1 MFSAASADGGA
12 TFAPTYDLYSVLSPS
27 DPSQFLRHSWRLLD
41 DSIRAQGDSIY
52 VATHLYGP
60 WSEPGGSGNSK
71 RLAVFTSTDFGATF
85 GAPDLSTLV
94 PAKEDASAKAV
105 LAVAPNLV
113 CAGAG
118 VDTYW
123 TDYLAFLRVGST
135 GSAPALAA
143 GPDLAVTEGQ
153 ETSVTADFSADDAS
167 AATAT
172 IDWGDGTVSSGIVA
186 GAGTT
191 GTVSVAHAYGT
202 YGTYHA
208 TAHLAVGGQSAEDT
222 FTVTVADVAPVV
234 SAPTEVTTTT
244 VGLPWRPTEVRF
256 SDAGWNDALSATID
270 WGDGTVA
277 PAALRVT
284 SPGGT
289 GEAQAGSVDA
299 THTYS
304 APGAYTVSVTVDD
317 GADETAATFS
327 VVAEV
332 NHDPVA
338 DAGGPYTSYEGEPFS
353 LDASASSDPDLNAPP
368 SSGRS
373 TAMCSDHR

>member
-27 DPSQFLRHSWRLLD
+27 DPSQFLRNSWRLPD

-52 VATHLYGP
+52 VTTHLYGP
-60 WSEPGGSGNSK
+60 WSEPGGSGNSE

-85 GAPDLSTLV
+85 GAPEISTLN

-105 LAVAPNLV
+105 LAVAPGLV
-113 CAGAG
+113 YAGAG

-172 IDWGDGTVSSGIVA
+172 IDWGDGTSSSGIVA

-191 GTVSVAHAYGT
+191 GTVSAAHAYGT

-222 FTVTVADVAPVV
+222 FTVKVANVAPVV
-234 SAPTEVTTTT
+234 TVPESPVGGDHDDRRSAVAADGGTLLRCRVK
-244 VGLPWRPTEVRF
+244 
-256 SDAGWNDALSATID
+256 NDALSATID
-270 WGDGTVA
+270 WGDGTGKP

-284 SPGGT
+284 KSPAAT

-304 APGAYTVSVTVDD
+304 AARRLHGSP
-317 GADETAATFS
+317 
-327 VVAEV
+327 
-332 NHDPVA
+332 
-338 DAGGPYTSYEGEPFS
+338 
-353 LDASASSDPDLNAPP
+353 
-368 SSGRS
+368 
-373 TAMCSDHR
+373 